1 MYRKLYKFLLRTK
14 IKNLFVIG
22 IVLPVF
28 FSLMIVFLH
37 LLFPDVLSFPEK
49 DDIMQKIKQNPFL
62 VVGPILIGPYLETL
76 LQYVP
81 VKISNH
87 FFQKKFKYANLLA
100 IIISA
105 IIFGYLHEGFAF
117 MIFVPL
123 SFAGFVWAL
132 LCLVFM
138 KRNYYP
144 YLTIVVIH
152 AGYNALLLALD
163 YLSY

>member
-1 MYRKLYKFLLRTK
+1 MYRKLYRFLLRTK
-14 IKNLFVIG
+14 IKNLFAIG
-22 IVLPVF
+22 ILLPVL
-28 FSLMIVFLH
+28 FSSMLVFMH
-37 LLFPDVLSFPEK
+37 HLFPNILVFPEGE
-49 DDIMQKIKQNPFL
+49 DIMERIKQKPAL
-62 VVGPILIGPYLETL
+62 IIGPLLIGPYIETL